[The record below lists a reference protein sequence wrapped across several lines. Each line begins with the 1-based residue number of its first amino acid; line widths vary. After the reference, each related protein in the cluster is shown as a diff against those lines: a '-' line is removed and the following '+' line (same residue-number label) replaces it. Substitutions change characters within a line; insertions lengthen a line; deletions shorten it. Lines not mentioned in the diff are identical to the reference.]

1 MNSGA
6 GGFDSHALPPSAL
19 APPLTLRTLA
29 DTVTHAD
36 TAIRPFASGDEAQL
50 MRSFSEAFG
59 AVDPGFEPWSAARWR
74 WQFLENPAGTRLMAA
89 FDAEGRA
96 LAQYAGVPQRAR
108 LDGERVYFTQSVGSF
123 CLPEARGLGH
133 HSLFVRTGFEY
144 AKEYVS
150 PGGDAW
156 TWGYPVL
163 PARRI
168 GERSLGYERV
178 RQQMMLLAEPS
189 AINAPVSSAEVT
201 ETGEFTEEVDGLFE
215 RLAPR
220 HPAVCERESRWL
232 DWRYRRHPE
241 HRYRIA
247 MAHQAGAL
255 KGYAV
260 ARAQD
265 FQGERRLVVCDWWCE
280 EAAEGSLLAWLADVA
295 EEAGVASVAA
305 CFAHAGAELQ
315 EWQTAG
321 FQVAPTDLI
330 LSGRSHTRRAPFWFA
345 PRWFTTLGDSDLC

>member
-1 MNSGA
+1 M
-6 GGFDSHALPPSAL
+6 
-19 APPLTLRTLA
+19 RTLA

-36 TAIRPFASGDEAQL
+36 TVIRPFASGDEAQL
-50 MRSFSEAFG
+50 LRSFSEAFG
-59 AVDPGFEPWSAARWR
+59 AVDPNYQPWSAARWR

-96 LAQYAGVPQRAR
+96 IAQYAGVPQRAR

-189 AINAPVSSAEVT
+189 AINAPASSAEVT

-215 RLAPR
+215 RLVAR

-280 EAAEGSLLAWLADVA
+280 EAGEGALLTWLADLAREV
-295 EEAGVASVAA
+295 GVESVAA
-305 CFAHAGAELQ
+305 CFAHAGAEFQ

-321 FQVAPTDLI
+321 FQVAPTSLI